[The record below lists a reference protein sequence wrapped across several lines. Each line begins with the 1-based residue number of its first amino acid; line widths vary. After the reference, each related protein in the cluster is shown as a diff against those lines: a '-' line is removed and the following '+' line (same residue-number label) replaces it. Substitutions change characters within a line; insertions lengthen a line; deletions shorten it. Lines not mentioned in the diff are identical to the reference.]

1 MKKTILILLV
11 AAIPSVMSAQLKVNS
26 NGNVFIKNGNLSSNA
41 QLTISDASS
50 LSGYISNDYNPY
62 VGTRSQGYATNST
75 QNAIGVIGEGHTQ
88 NNNGVSVG
96 VWGESYGS
104 SSKNFALVG
113 MMDIGNTGAGVYA
126 TTEGSLSYFTS
137 GTYAAYLVGETYID
151 GCINTLSLYNPSDM
165 RLRENVMPLSQA
177 TRGQSPLAKLQNLEV
192 VEYNMK
198 RPSSKEVS
206 DRLHYGVSAQELQEI
221 YPNLVKEGQDGY
233 LKVNYVEMVPLL
245 LRSIQ
250 ELKQELDELKGGSE
264 FKTRSTNDE
273 TPGFSAIN
281 TDNVLYQNN
290 PNPFKE
296 QTVIRFKLADNV
308 QEAAICIFDMT
319 GKTIKKLPISS
330 GMESVS
336 VGGYELGEGM
346 FLYSLIVNGKEID
359 TKRMIIAK

>member
-1 MKKTILILLV
+1 MKKMILMLLV
-11 AAIPSVMSAQLKVNS
+11 AAIPSVISAQLKVNS
-26 NGNVFIKNGNLSSNA
+26 NGNVFIKDGSVSNNANLTVTEGSN
-41 QLTISDASS
+41 L
-50 LSGYISNDYNPY
+50 GYIVDDLNVSI
-62 VGTRSQGYATNST
+62 GTRSQGYTTSPNKSS
-75 QNAIGVIGEGHTQ
+75 IGVVGEGYIQ
-88 NNNGVSVG
+88 NSSGASIG
-96 VWGESYGS
+96 VWGESYGAT
-104 SSKNFALVG
+104 SKNFALVG
-113 MMDIGNTGAGVYA
+113 MMGMYNPGAGVYA
-126 TTEGSLSYFTS
+126 TTEGNLNYFTP

-250 ELKQELDELKGGSE
+250 ELKQELDEVKGGSE
-264 FKTRSTNDE
+264 FKTRSANDE

-281 TDNVLYQNN
+281 TGNVLYQNN

-346 FLYSLIVNGKEID
+346 FLYSLVVNGKEID
-359 TKRMIIAK
+359 TKRMIISK